1 MTYNNKYKL
10 VTLGDLQEYYNPD
23 NTNLLQPFFP
33 DPILLS
39 SRVKDSEW
47 YNFLNNN
54 INICQAIT
62 NVLLNKYSECIM
74 YDIPRYYLNKN
85 EYDTKDEL
93 SKRQFEFLYYKTIIN
108 NAIEVNSNKLDRI
121 YKALVAEY
129 NFLDNVDETRV
140 EKTTR
145 TPNLN
150 SKDTLGTR
158 SDSTTQHGFLDTIE
172 DISNSPSDVVKVDTT
187 VEDSSTYYPKD
198 RTTTEMGQ
206 RINTQSIDSSDKVVD
221 STVGQ
226 QININEL
233 TGTDVTDYSVKRR
246 GNIGVT
252 SSQQLL
258 TSEIEVADLDTFYKY
273 YINIIIKELCSGLI
287 REV

>member
-54 INICQAIT
+54 ISICQAIT

>member
-54 INICQAIT
+54 ISICQAIT

-221 STVGQ
+221 SIVGQ

-233 TGTDVTDYSVKRR
+233 TGTDVTDYSVKRH